1 MNKTLTV
8 RKLTKKYKNNEKVI
22 LSDFSLELNPRE
34 FLCILGPSGCGKTT
48 LLRCIAG
55 FEDYEGEVLIDGREV
70 KKPDM
75 DRILVF
81 QNFDQLLPWKTVTGN
96 IEYALRQKGGYNKG
110 QRRKKAEEA
119 LIKVGLENSRDL
131 YPYQLSGGMKQ
142 RVAIARALVLQPKVI
157 LMDEPFA
164 SLDAMTRRKLQNELL
179 NKFQSENVSI
189 IFITHNIQEA
199 LILGKRILVM
209 SPDGTVCDSLM
220 NDLQRPVTP
229 ETENY
234 SSYWSRLLQALGQNK
249 E

>member
-1 MNKTLTV
+1 MAKTLTV
-8 RKLTKKYKNNEKVI
+8 RNLTKKYRNNDSPI
-22 LSDFSLELNPRE
+22 LSDFSMELNARE

-55 FEDYEGEVLIDGREV
+55 FEDYEGEICVEGRPV

-75 DRILVF
+75 ERILVF
-81 QNFDQLLPWKTVTGN
+81 QNFDQLLPWKTVAGN
-96 IEYALRQKGGYNKG
+96 IDYALKQKGRYNKE
-110 QRRKKAEEA
+110 QRREKTEEV
-119 LIKVGLENSRDL
+119 LKKVGLEKNRDF

-179 NKFQSENVSI
+179 NKFKAENVSV

-199 LILGKRILVM
+199 LILGNRILVM
-209 SPDGTVCDSLM
+209 SSEGTVCDCLV
-220 NDLQRPVTP
+220 NDLERPVTP
-229 ETENY
+229 ETKNY
-234 SSYWSRLLQALGQNK
+234 SSYWSRLLRALGQNK

>member
-1 MNKTLTV
+1 MNKVLTV
-8 RKLTKKYKNNEKVI
+8 KNITKKYKNNEKVI
-22 LSDFSLELNPRE
+22 LADFSLELNQRE

-55 FEDYEGEVLIDGREV
+55 FEDYEGEICIDGRTV

-81 QNFDQLLPWKTVTGN
+81 QNFDQLLPWKTVIGN
-96 IEYALRQKGGYNKG
+96 IEYAIKQKGGYNRE
-110 QRRKKAEEA
+110 QRRQKAEEA
-119 LIKVGLENSRDL
+119 LKKVGLEKSVHL

-179 NKFQSENVSI
+179 NKFQSENVSV

-199 LILGKRILVM
+199 LILGNRILVM
-209 SPDGTVCDSLM
+209 ASDGTICDCLV
-220 NDLQRPVTP
+220 NDLKRPVTP

-234 SSYWSRLLQALGQNK
+234 SFYWSRLLQALGQ
-249 E
+249 